1 MNYTFVSDINTSPFG
16 LAPTQGAVTQ
26 PVSQV
31 ETQPD
36 PQAEGTLWG
45 RKFVENHNST
55 TLFDAIAGAGA
66 PGGPVV
72 RSSTVSDQVFEPTS
86 VLCFHMIICVH
97 CSS

>member
-1 MNYTFVSDINTSPFG
+1 MNYTFVSDIDISPVG
-16 LAPTQGAVTQ
+16 LAQTQGAVTQ
-26 PVSQV
+26 PVSQF

-36 PQAEGTLWG
+36 PQVEGSLWG

-55 TLFDAIAGAGA
+55 VLFDAIAGAGA

-72 RSSTVSDQVFEPTS
+72 RSSTVSDQVFAPIS
-86 VLCFHMIICVH
+86 VLCFPMIVCVH